1 MGAERVARQRNENVT
16 SHRPPGVGA
25 PPWVSRSQRARE
37 RAGRRG
43 APPVRVG
50 SVGVVVGAPA
60 CCCAHSN
67 RRAPRPPAGPV
78 RQRTHG
84 SVGRRKPPLP
94 SAQRG
99 RASKSKRRSKR
110 VAGRGPVRGA
120 ALTLLHRTYTTRIHF
135 LKDSSSRLLRCRS
148 HARARAF
155 NLIESSRQMGIPNNT
170 ISITSA

>member
-16 SHRPPGVGA
+16 SHRPPVVGA

-43 APPVRVG
+43 APPVRVS
-50 SVGVVVGAPA
+50 SVGVVVVGAPA

-84 SVGRRKPPLP
+84 SVARRKPPLP

-110 VAGRGPVRGA
+110 VAGRGPRPPRRAWCRADTAAPHVHDADSFPRGFKFKA
-120 ALTLLHRTYTTRIHF
+120 VTVSF
-135 LKDSSSRLLRCRS
+135 
-148 HARARAF
+148 ARARAR
-155 NLIESSRQMGIPNNT
+155 L
-170 ISITSA
+170 